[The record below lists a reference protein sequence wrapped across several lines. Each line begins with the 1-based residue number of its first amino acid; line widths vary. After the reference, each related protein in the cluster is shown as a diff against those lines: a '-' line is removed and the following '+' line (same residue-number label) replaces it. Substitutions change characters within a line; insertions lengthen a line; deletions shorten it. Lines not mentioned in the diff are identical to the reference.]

1 VFIWKLKE
9 KFIYCIFFWDGIN
22 ISIVCFFGMEYG
34 RWHNLI
40 KFFNTKNVTLKKK
53 IKKKEKVK
61 HLRDKKDMHAEQQK
75 QYRSV
80 MFCFNWNFENSIFLS
95 VAPPYMDQ
103 QWKVL
108 NLVKK
113 WKIVIKWQAD

>member
-1 VFIWKLKE
+1 
-9 KFIYCIFFWDGIN
+9 
-22 ISIVCFFGMEYG
+22 
-34 RWHNLI
+34 
-40 KFFNTKNVTLKKK
+40 
-53 IKKKEKVK
+53 
-61 HLRDKKDMHAEQQK
+61 
-75 QYRSV
+75 V

-95 VAPPYMDQ
+95 VAPAYMDQ